1 MKQISE
7 DAAALQDMMQNVNS
21 LLGEQKGTIEKIEVL
36 LFWTHTRERDNNSR
50 LWFIVLSI

>member
-21 LLGEQKGTIEKIEVL
+21 LLGEQKGTIEKIEVWLFGHMHVKGIIILGFGL
-36 LFWTHTRERDNNSR
+36 L
-50 LWFIVLSI
+50 I